1 MNNYEKT
8 TQWAKAHFLE
18 YGPRHILT
26 RPGIQAGD
34 PWYQY
39 RFLGTDCKIHRYT
52 GEMIFTLAGDSW
64 TAGFAETLSVYDRL
78 CDGKPQASA
87 AGEYCPVS
95 SLPGILVGGSGG
107 LVMEHPS
114 LAAKI
119 DSAPERFCQACRM
132 LGGQPVPM
140 GDLGFR
146 LPAFPD
152 LAMQLKFYHAD
163 EEFPPTL
170 TLMWD
175 RNTLDFVRYET
186 VYYIASALS
195 FRLERLL
202 AQP

>member
-1 MNNYEKT
+1 M
-8 TQWAKAHFLE
+8 
-18 YGPRHILT
+18 
-26 RPGIQAGD
+26 
-34 PWYQY
+34 
-39 RFLGTDCKIHRYT
+39 
-52 GEMIFTLAGDSW
+52 
-64 TAGFAETLSVYDRL
+64 
-78 CDGKPQASA
+78 
-87 AGEYCPVS
+87 
-95 SLPGILVGGSGG
+95 GGSGG

-119 DSAPERFCQACRM
+119 NSAPERFCQACRM
-132 LGGQPVPM
+132 LGGQPVPL
-140 GDLGFR
+140 GDLGFQ
-146 LPAFPD
+146 LPVFPD